1 MSTLFPQSQGTSR
14 KRTAVEHA
22 MVLTLRQQ
30 KDILLYAI
38 NDVNSST
45 L

>member
-1 MSTLFPQSQGTSR
+1 MSALFPQSQGTSK
-14 KRTAVEHA
+14 KRTAVEYA

-30 KDILLYAI
+30 KDVLYAI